1 MGGSSSVGLIRHG
14 LGNKRQQRSNCIE
27 MKSREHAFLKAGVF
41 FMAECPPRVK
51 TEGGAKELDLPKAVR
66 IDSFLLEL
74 FRIEG

>member
-1 MGGSSSVGLIRHG
+1 
-14 LGNKRQQRSNCIE
+14 
-27 MKSREHAFLKAGVF
+27 
-41 FMAECPPRVK
+41 MAECSPRVK